1 MSPYVLRALLSNSCH
16 PLGIPKRAHVV
27 VFLYTF
33 GVAAVCGWME
43 VVGSRQES
51 SSNRVLLVPTKGVG
65 GDRSVCLCA
74 CVRVFVRVRAN
85 ADIQSA
91 VLVRT
96 LIMRTVRVLEAGSCL
111 PLSRASA
118 LSPCP
123 LSNISIQI
131 TTRSGIPES

>member
-1 MSPYVLRALLSNSCH
+1 
-16 PLGIPKRAHVV
+16 
-27 VFLYTF
+27 
-33 GVAAVCGWME
+33 VC
-43 VVGSRQES
+43 
-51 SSNRVLLVPTKGVG
+51 
-65 GDRSVCLCA
+65 VC
-74 CVRVFVRVRAN
+74 VRVRAN
-85 ADIQSA
+85 ADIQSV

-96 LIMRTVRVLEAGSCL
+96 LITVRVLEGGSCL